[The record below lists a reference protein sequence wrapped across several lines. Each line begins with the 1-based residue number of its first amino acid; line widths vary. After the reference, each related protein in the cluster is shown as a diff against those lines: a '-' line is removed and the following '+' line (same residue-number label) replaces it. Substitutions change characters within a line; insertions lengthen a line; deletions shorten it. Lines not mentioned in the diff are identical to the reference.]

1 VKALVWCFLLISVWC
16 LGVAAP
22 AIPAEVLVVSAAASL
37 IDAFRDIAPAFEAA
51 HPGVD
56 VVMNFASS
64 GALYHQIA
72 QGAPVDVYASANP
85 KWMTKAVQ
93 GAFTTEAAVK
103 VLAHNA
109 LVLAVPA
116 DNPAGVDTVSDL
128 SRENVRRIGIGSP
141 VTVAAGEY
149 ARTALESQ
157 GLFTALE
164 PKFILCE
171 HVRQVLDYLVRGEVD
186 VGFVYRT
193 DAVKAGHGVLIIADV
208 PLPKPV
214 TYPIAALTGSQAS
227 GLSRE
232 FVAFVTGPQGGGFLE
247 ARGFE
252 RPPGITR

>member
-1 VKALVWCFLLISVWC
+1 MKTPVCCFVVLSALC
-16 LGVAAP
+16 LTVVAP
-22 AIPAEVLVVSAAASL
+22 ANPAEVLVVSAAASL
-37 IDAFRDIAPAFEAA
+37 TDAFRDIAPAFEAA

-64 GALYHQIA
+64 GALYRQIA

-85 KWMTKAVQ
+85 KWMAKAVE
-93 GAFTTEAAVK
+93 GAFTTETAVR

-116 DNPAGVDTVSDL
+116 GNPAGVDTVGDL
-128 SRENVRRIGIGSP
+128 GRETVQRIGIGSP
-141 VTVAAGEY
+141 ATVAAGAY
-149 ARTALESQ
+149 ARTALVSQ
-157 GLFTALE
+157 GMYAALA

-171 HVRQVLDYLVRGEVD
+171 HVRQVLDYLVRCEVD
-186 VGFVYRT
+186 AGFVYRT
-193 DAVKAGHGVLIIADV
+193 DAVKAGHGVVIIADV

-214 TYPIAALTGSQAS
+214 IYPIATLTGSKAIE
-227 GLSRE
+227 LSRE

-252 RPPGITR
+252 RPRK

>member
-1 VKALVWCFLLISVWC
+1 MKATVCCFLVVSALC
-16 LGVAAP
+16 LAVAVP
-22 AIPAEVLVVSAAASL
+22 AMPAEVLVVSAAASL
-37 IDAFRDIAPAFEAA
+37 TDAFRDIVPAFEAA

-64 GALYHQIA
+64 GALYRQIA

-85 KWMTKAVQ
+85 KWMAKAVQ
-93 GAFTTEAAVK
+93 GAFTTKVAVR

-128 SRENVRRIGIGSP
+128 ARETVQRIGIGLP
-141 VTVAAGEY
+141 TTVAAGQY
-149 ARTALESQ
+149 ARTALVSQ
-157 GLFTALE
+157 GMYATLE
-164 PKFILCE
+164 PKFIQCA

-186 VGFVYRT
+186 AGFVYRT
-193 DAVKAGHGVLIIADV
+193 DAVKAGHGVVIIADL

-214 TYPIAALTGSQAS
+214 TYPIAALTGSKAA

-232 FVAFVTGPQGGGFLE
+232 FVAFVTGPKGGGLLE

-252 RPPGITR
+252 RPRK